1 VLMPVRVGQTSYLKI
16 NKIMKEVKF
25 NIWYDDEPNDVVDK
39 IASQLKSYGLEI
51 VELDGGGEFIEYEI
65 KPLK

>member
-1 VLMPVRVGQTSYLKI
+1 MPVRVGPTSYLKI

-25 NIWYDDEPNDVVDK
+25 KIWYDDEPNDVVNR
-39 IASQLKSYGLEI
+39 ISSQLKSYGLEI
-51 VELDGGGEFIEYEI
+51 IELDGVGEFIEYEI